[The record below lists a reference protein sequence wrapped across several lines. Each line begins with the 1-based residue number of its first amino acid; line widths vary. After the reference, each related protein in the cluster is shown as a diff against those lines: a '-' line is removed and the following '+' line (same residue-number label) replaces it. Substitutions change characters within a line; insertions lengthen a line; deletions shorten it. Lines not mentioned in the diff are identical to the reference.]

1 MYFNKDNPAY
11 FLKAI
16 AKNKNHLN
24 LQINEC
30 SSKEIIWE
38 QSSPDASFAV
48 TYFLNDLLPN
58 RTYLIYGDDIL
69 LKKSKSDAKGNLI
82 FNQDINTKKLRIVLE
97 N

>member
-11 FLKAI
+11 SLKAI

-24 LQINEC
+24 LPINEC

-82 FNQDINTKKLRIVLE
+82 FNQDIKTKKLKIVLE